1 MQDVNSF
8 QRVPTDSLLQN
19 IERLNNAI
27 DEAYKNRGKKERE
40 VVKETILREKM
51 KLLVT
56 PEVYK
61 AAEIEEKRCNN
72 SGKSFNFL
80 EQCQLQESVSGGLG
94 KGKFYGGLNSNQI
107 DGVCNTMVGNNA
119 MVSNK
124 PVSPHR
130 PTSPNS
136 LNFNRGG
143 KIEKKGREFG
153 QKQLSQ
159 AVEQLQRSEGSNQ
172 MTVSKPPARQ
182 SPIPPQFQYSQPTH
196 GSEPQHPIG
205 GNPKNQGQIGQT
217 GFRANSGHS
226 PGPFSQQHDSQF
238 NMLQGNNHT
247 FNIKRGG
254 QS

>member
-1 MQDVNSF
+1 MDPSVLSSLPIFDPKKSQSSLRQTWNVLLVQAGSKKNHLSELGYKNALLHLCRNDAHHFVMNNLDMSLTDLITLLGNRFEKVKTSADYMQDVNSF

-72 SGKSFNFL
+72 SGKSFNFV
-80 EQCQLQESVSGGLG
+80 EQCQLQESVLGGLG
-94 KGKFYGGLNSNQI
+94 KGKFEGELNSNQI
-107 DGVCNTMVGNNA
+107 DGVCNTMVSNNA

-130 PTSPNS
+130 STSPNS
-136 LNFNRGG
+136 MNFNRGG
-143 KIEKKGREFG
+143 KIEK
-153 QKQLSQ
+153 
-159 AVEQLQRSEGSNQ
+159 
-172 MTVSKPPARQ
+172 
-182 SPIPPQFQYSQPTH
+182 
-196 GSEPQHPIG
+196 
-205 GNPKNQGQIGQT
+205 
-217 GFRANSGHS
+217 
-226 PGPFSQQHDSQF
+226 
-238 NMLQGNNHT
+238 
-247 FNIKRGG
+247 
-254 QS
+254 